1 MQNRL
6 VTTILISTLLMSIS
20 LDAKTKRGKHVVK
33 EKQGQQYYL
42 NACSK
47 CHGAGKI
54 GGNMATQRE
63 WKALLDANA
72 SELIYLHED
81 VNDDPNNPNAT
92 EAIEYL
98 KSKKFVDEK
107 RKLLKFL
114 QEFASDSPDIPT
126 CY

>member
-1 MQNRL
+1 MQNKWLLLILLPLL
-6 VTTILISTLLMSIS
+6 VTAVQ
-20 LDAKTKRGKHVVK
+20 AKSRGKHVVR
-33 EKQGQQYYL
+33 EKVGQQYYL
-42 NACSK
+42 NACAK
-47 CHGAGKI
+47 CHKEGKL

-81 VNDDPNNPNAT
+81 VYADPKNPDAT
-92 EAIEYL
+92 EAIAYL
-98 KSKKFVDEK
+98 KSASFVKEK

>member
-1 MQNRL
+1 MRNNL
-6 VTTILISTLLMSIS
+6 ILLLFATLLVGT
-20 LDAKTKRGKHVVK
+20 LQAKSRGKHVTRETV
-33 EKQGQQYYL
+33 GQQYYL
-42 NACSK
+42 KACSK
-47 CHGAGKI
+47 CHGAGKL

-81 VNDDPNNPNAT
+81 VYENPKKPNAE
-92 EAIEYL
+92 EAIGYL
-98 KSKKFVDEK
+98 QSKQFNKEK
-107 RKLLKFL
+107 RRLLKFL

>member
-1 MQNRL
+1 MRNSL
-6 VTTILISTLLMSIS
+6 LILSLIATTALLN
-20 LDAKTKRGKHVVK
+20 AKVRGKHVTR
-33 EKQGQQYYL
+33 EKIGQQYYL
-42 NACSK
+42 KACAT
-47 CHGAGKI
+47 CHGEGKI

-81 VNDDPNNPNAT
+81 VYSDKAKKDAVP
-92 EAIEYL
+92 AINYL
-98 KSKKFVDEK
+98 QSEQFAKEK

>member
-1 MQNRL
+1 MQNKWLL
-6 VTTILISTLLMSIS
+6 VILLPLLTTTIQ
-20 LDAKTKRGKHVVK
+20 AKSRGKHIVR
-33 EKQGQQYYL
+33 EKVGQQYYL
-42 NACSK
+42 NACAK
-47 CHGAGKI
+47 CHKEGKI

-63 WKALLDANA
+63 WKALLDNHA

-81 VNDDPNNPNAT
+81 VYSDKAEKNAVP
-92 EAIEYL
+92 AINYL
-98 KSKKFVDEK
+98 QSEQFTKEK

>member
-1 MQNRL
+1 MQ
-6 VTTILISTLLMSIS
+6 
-20 LDAKTKRGKHVVK
+20 AKPRGKHIVR
-33 EKQGQQYYL
+33 EKVGQQYYL
-42 NACSK
+42 KACSR

-72 SELIYLHED
+72 SELLYLHED
-81 VNDDPNNPNAT
+81 VYDQEPKDAT
-92 EAIEYL
+92 EAIRYL
-98 KSKKFVDEK
+98 KSEQFKKEK

>member
-1 MQNRL
+1 MRSSL
-6 VTTILISTLLMSIS
+6 LILSFALATTLLS
-20 LDAKTKRGKHVVK
+20 AKDRGTHVTR
-33 EKQGQQYYL
+33 EKVGQQYYL
-42 NACSK
+42 QACAT
-47 CHGAGKI
+47 CHGDGKI
-54 GGNMATQRE
+54 AGNMATQRE

-81 VNDDPNNPNAT
+81 VYSGKTEKNALP
-92 EAIEYL
+92 AIEYL
-98 KSKKFVDEK
+98 QGEQFVKEK

>member
-1 MQNRL
+1 MRNSII
-6 VTTILISTLLMSIS
+6 ILLSIALGFATLQ
-20 LDAKTKRGKHVVK
+20 AKQRGKHIVR
-33 EKQGQQYYL
+33 EKVGQEYYIS
-42 NACSK
+42 ACSK

-63 WKALLDANA
+63 WRALLDANA

-81 VNDDPNNPNAT
+81 VYDDKDKSDAT
-92 EAIEYL
+92 AAIGYL
-98 KSKKFVDEK
+98 KSKDFVAQK

>member
-1 MQNRL
+1 MRNSL
-6 VTTILISTLLMSIS
+6 LILSLLLTTTLLH
-20 LDAKTKRGKHVVK
+20 AKERGTHVTR
-33 EKQGQQYYL
+33 EKVGQEYYL
-42 NACSK
+42 KACAT
-47 CHGAGKI
+47 CHGDGKI
-54 GGNMATQRE
+54 AGNMATQRE

-81 VNDDPNNPNAT
+81 VYSDKAEKNAVP
-92 EAIEYL
+92 AIQYL
-98 KSKKFVDEK
+98 QSEQFVKEK

>member
-1 MQNRL
+1 MQSKAIIL
-6 VTTILISTLLMSIS
+6 LILLLGITTVH
-20 LDAKTKRGKHVVK
+20 AKKRGTHVTR
-33 EKQGQQYYL
+33 EKVGQSYYL
-42 NACSK
+42 KSCGT
-47 CHGAGKI
+47 CHGDGKI
-54 GGNMATQRE
+54 AGNMATQRE

-81 VNDDPNNPNAT
+81 VYSGKKERDAT
-92 EAIEYL
+92 PAITYL
-98 KSKKFVDEK
+98 KSTDFTKEK

>member
-1 MQNRL
+1 MRNKWVFL
-6 VTTILISTLLMSIS
+6 ILLPLLATTIQ
-20 LDAKTKRGKHVVK
+20 AKPRGKHVVR
-33 EKQGQQYYL
+33 EKRGQQYYL
-42 NACSK
+42 NACAK
-47 CHGAGKI
+47 CHKEGKL

-81 VNDDPNNPNAT
+81 VYADPKKPNAT
-92 EAIEYL
+92 EAIAYL
-98 KSKKFVDEK
+98 KSASFVKEK

>member
-1 MQNRL
+1 MRNNLILLL
-6 VTTILISTLLMSIS
+6 VLMLGTIPLH
-20 LDAKTKRGKHVVK
+20 AKPRGKHVVR
-33 EKQGQQYYL
+33 EKVGQQYYL
-42 NACSK
+42 HACSQ
-47 CHGAGKI
+47 CHGAGKL

-81 VNDDPNNPNAT
+81 VYDKAPKDAT
-92 EAIEYL
+92 EAIDYL
-98 KSKKFVDEK
+98 KSQRFAKEK

>member
-1 MQNRL
+1 ML
-6 VTTILISTLLMSIS
+6 TTTL
-20 LDAKTKRGKHVVK
+20 LDAKDRGTHVTR
-33 EKQGQQYYL
+33 EKVGQQYYL
-42 NACSK
+42 KACAT
-47 CHGAGKI
+47 CHGDGKI
-54 GGNMATQRE
+54 AGNMATQRE

-81 VNDDPNNPNAT
+81 VYSDKAEKDAVP
-92 EAIEYL
+92 AIMYL
-98 KSKKFVDEK
+98 QSEQFAKEK

>member
-1 MQNRL
+1 MRNSL
-6 VTTILISTLLMSIS
+6 VILSLIVSTTLLN
-20 LDAKTKRGKHVVK
+20 AKDRGTHVTR
-33 EKQGQQYYL
+33 EKVGQQYYL
-42 NACSK
+42 KACAA
-47 CHGAGKI
+47 CHGEGKI
-54 GGNMATQRE
+54 AGNMATQRE

-81 VNDDPNNPNAT
+81 VYSDKAEKNAVP
-92 EAIEYL
+92 AIRYL
-98 KSKKFVDEK
+98 QSEQFAKEK

>member
-1 MQNRL
+1 MRNSL
-6 VTTILISTLLMSIS
+6 VILSLMLTTTL
-20 LDAKTKRGKHVVK
+20 LDAKERGTHVTR
-33 EKQGQQYYL
+33 EKVGQQYYL
-42 NACSK
+42 KACAT
-47 CHGAGKI
+47 CHGEGKI
-54 GGNMATQRE
+54 AGNMATQRE

-81 VNDDPNNPNAT
+81 VYSDKAEKNAVP
-92 EAIEYL
+92 AIMYL
-98 KSKKFVDEK
+98 QSQQFSKEK

>member
-1 MQNRL
+1 MRNKWVFL
-6 VTTILISTLLMSIS
+6 ILLPLLATTSQ
-20 LDAKTKRGKHVVK
+20 AKSRGKHVVR
-33 EKQGQQYYL
+33 EKVGQQYYL
-42 NACSK
+42 HACAK
-47 CHGAGKI
+47 CHKEGKL

-63 WKALLDANA
+63 WKALLDNHA

-81 VNDDPNNPNAT
+81 VYNDPKNPNAV
-92 EAIEYL
+92 EAIAYL
-98 KSKKFVDEK
+98 KSTSFTKEK